1 MDLSVLG
8 DYGGSIVTSVLAFLF
23 VLTIVVFFHELGHFL
38 VARWCGVKV
47 ETFSVGFGRELV
59 GFTDRHQTRWKVGW
73 VPLGGYVKFLG
84 DENAASA
91 PARGDNAAADDPRS
105 FQAKSVG
112 RRAAIVV
119 AGPVA
124 NFILAII
131 IYALMF
137 GTVGK
142 PVTLPIVDSVQAGSA
157 AEAAGFEPGDTVL
170 EIDGR
175 KIESFADI
183 TRIVEHSAG
192 LTLSILVERDGRQLT
207 LEATPRLQEKEVPFG
222 NTVRVGLLGVAS
234 SGTAQSYKVQ
244 HYGPFGAVWAGVE
257 ETYSVI
263 DSTISYLSGVIA
275 GRQAADQLGG
285 PIRIAQI
292 SGQAA
297 SIGFLVLVNLAALL
311 SVSIGLI
318 NLFPIPMLDGGH
330 LVYFAI
336 EAVRGKPLS
345 EAVQDL
351 GFRIGLAMVLML
363 MLFATWND
371 LVQLEV
377 F

>member
-1 MDLSVLG
+1 MDFSFIG
-8 DYGGSIVTSVLAFLF
+8 DSAVSIATAVVAFLF
-23 VLTIVVFFHELGHFL
+23 VLTVVVFFHELGHFL
-38 VARWCGVKV
+38 VARWCGVRV
-47 ETFSVGFGRELV
+47 ETFSVGFGRELF

-91 PARGDNAAADDPRS
+91 PARGAAASHPES

-112 RRAAIVV
+112 RRAAIVA
-119 AGPVA
+119 AGPFA
-124 NFILAII
+124 NFLLAIV

-137 GTVGK
+137 SIVGK
-142 PVTLPIVDSVQAGSA
+142 PVTLPIIDSVQAGSA
-157 AEAAGFEPGDTVL
+157 AEEAGFLPGDRIL

-175 KIESFADI
+175 RIGSFSDI

-192 LTLSILVERDGRQLT
+192 LTLSVLVERDGGEVM

-222 NTVRVGLLGVAS
+222 GTIRTGLLGIAS
-234 SGTAQSYKVQ
+234 SGAAQSFEVQ
-244 HYGPFGAVWAGVE
+244 RYDPLTAVWAGVE
-257 ETYSVI
+257 ETYFVI
-263 DSTISYLSGVIA
+263 ESTLGYLGGVIA
-275 GRQAADQLGG
+275 GRHSADQLGG
-285 PIRIAQI
+285 PIKIAQI

-297 SIGFLVLVNLAALL
+297 SLGFLVLVNLVALL

-318 NLFPIPMLDGGH
+318 NLFPIPVLDGGH
-330 LVYFAI
+330 LVFFAI

-371 LVQLEV
+371 LV
-377 F
+377 